1 MVVGALICL
10 THHSKGTAPKVNMKN
25 DDLRKLN
32 FRNWP
37 LSDEYLVEIG
47 RVSALWASLESLLD
61 LCIGKLAGFDD
72 LSNPSAFILI
82 NHSSFPQRL
91 DILSTFCEQFHH
103 ERKNLKEYKIVV
115 SKLRAAQKLRNK
127 YAHNGMSLNPDT
139 NQVEMPIGSARG
151 SLKVTVETV
160 DVADIRRA
168 VISIDE
174 AQCALYKLVLG
185 IDLAPV
191 WKRRNA

>member
-1 MVVGALICL
+1 
-10 THHSKGTAPKVNMKN
+10 MKN
-25 DDLRKLN
+25 DNLRKLD
-32 FRNWP
+32 FSNWP

-47 RVSALWASLESLLD
+47 RVSALWASLESLLN
-61 LCIGKLAGFDD
+61 LCIGKLAGFDNPSD
-72 LSNPSAFILI
+72 PSAFILI

-103 ERKNLKEYKIVV
+103 ERKNLREYKSVV
-115 SKLRAAQKLRNK
+115 SKLRSAQKLRNR

-139 NQVEMPIGSARG
+139 NKVEMPVGSARG
-151 SLKVTVETV
+151 SLKVAVEMV
-160 DVADIRRA
+160 DVSDIRRA

-185 IDLAPV
+185 VEVAPV
-191 WKRRNA
+191 WKRRSA